1 MELEFLFKSV
11 IDFMLMIWNC
21 SFTMFGVT
29 VSIGALVLFAV
40 LASVVINFL
49 RG

>member
-1 MELEFLFKSV
+1 MGLEFLFKSV

-29 VSIGALVLFAV
+29 VTIGAVILFAL
-40 LASVVINFL
+40 LAGIVFNFL